1 MNKRGLCAYDDKR
14 YLLADGVHSLAYG
27 HHSIPAKVHAIEP
40 EEPAQSHVL
49 TAAQARLLRIPLAKR
64 KVLPAGHDPRMT
76 LLDARR
82 TRAAIAKP
90 IVQSAHASAHTT
102 LHPLVFPPLP
112 AAATAPDPA
121 ESNEIE
127 DLLEFILEDTL

>member
-40 EEPAQSHVL
+40 EEPAQSRVL
-49 TAAQARLLRIPLAKR
+49 TAAQARRLRIPLAKR
-64 KVLPAGHDPRMT
+64 KVLPAGHDPRMS

-82 TRAAIAKP
+82 TRAAIGQVVVP
-90 IVQSAHASAHTT
+90 PPQPTFPPQVVASA
-102 LHPLVFPPLP
+102 
-112 AAATAPDPA
+112 AAAAPNRA
-121 ESNEIE
+121 ESDEIE

>member
-40 EEPAQSHVL
+40 EEPAQSRVL
-49 TAAQARLLRIPLAKR
+49 TAAQARRLRIPLAKR

-82 TRAAIAKP
+82 TRAAIGQVVVP
-90 IVQSAHASAHTT
+90 PPQPTFPPQVIASA
-102 LHPLVFPPLP
+102 
-112 AAATAPDPA
+112 AAAAPNRA
-121 ESNEIE
+121 ESDEIE

>member
-40 EEPAQSHVL
+40 EEPAQSRVL
-49 TAAQARLLRIPLAKR
+49 TAAEARRLRIPLAKR

-82 TRAAIAKP
+82 TRASIAWP
-90 IVQSAHASAHTT
+90 THTT
-102 LHPLVFPPLP
+102 FPPPHIPSLTSATAAV
-112 AAATAPDPA
+112 AAAPGSA
-121 ESNEIE
+121 EGDEIE
-127 DLLEFILEDTL
+127 DLLEFILEDSL